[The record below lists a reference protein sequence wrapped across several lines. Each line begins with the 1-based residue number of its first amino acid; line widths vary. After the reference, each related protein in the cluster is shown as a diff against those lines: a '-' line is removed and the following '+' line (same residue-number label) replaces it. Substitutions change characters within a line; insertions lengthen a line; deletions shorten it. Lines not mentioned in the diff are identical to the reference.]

1 MCDRYGSFTPPE
13 AVVPRES
20 EACMYADELF
30 VHLDQECGS
39 DWRARIDS
47 EEVKNKIEQWIAQQ
61 VGRAVSLAIDNLP
74 EEK

>member
-1 MCDRYGSFTPPE
+1 
-13 AVVPRES
+13 
-20 EACMYADELF
+20 MYADELF

-39 DWRARIDS
+39 DWRTRIDS

>member
-1 MCDRYGSFTPPE
+1 
-13 AVVPRES
+13 
-20 EACMYADELF
+20 MYANELF
-30 VHLDQECGS
+30 IHLDQECGP

-47 EEVKNKIEQWIAQQ
+47 EEVKNTIDQWIAQE